1 MSVRLV
7 WTLDVDPERLDEARS
22 LVAERREQ
30 VKRHSCSDLTVHLVS
45 DGDYAGTRAIAIEE
59 FNTRADLDSFL
70 VTQPRDEAAQTTITR
85 TFAPIGPFTVV
96 NVLTVEEL

>member
-7 WTLDVDPERLDEARS
+7 WTLDVDPERLDEARL

-30 VKRHSCSDLTVHLVS
+30 VKRHSCSDLTAHLAA
-45 DGDYAGTRAIAIEE
+45 DGDHAGTRAIAIEE
-59 FNTRADLDSFL
+59 FDIRADLDSFL
-70 VTQPRDEAAQTTITR
+70 VTRPRDEAAQATITR